1 MRLGLWAEVGP
12 VLEAA
17 PCPCEEACQLAPL
30 ASERGVH
37 EGLPT
42 LLALTW
48 LGLGLGLGIGL
59 G

>member
-1 MRLGLWAEVGP
+1 MGLGICAEVRP

-37 EGLPT
+37 EGLPA

-48 LGLGLGLGIGL
+48 EGLGLGLGLG
-59 G
+59 